1 MNLPRANGAVVVA
14 MAAVRVV
21 EVSGD
26 EVVDVIPVGH
36 RVVAAA
42 RPMRVSLRMTLA
54 GVRRRAR
61 SRVRPID
68 GQGALVDVSVVRPVE
83 VSVVRVVGVRA
94 MGDRGMAASG
104 SVHVGMVVVNR
115 VAGHGSPR
123 LG

>member
-1 MNLPRANGAVVVA
+1 

-42 RPMRVSLRMTLA
+42 RAMRVSLRMALA

-68 GQGALVDVSVVRPVE
+68 AHGALVDVPVVRPVE

-94 MGDRGMAASG
+94 VRDRGMAASG
-104 SVHVGMVVVNR
+104 SVHVGMVVVNG